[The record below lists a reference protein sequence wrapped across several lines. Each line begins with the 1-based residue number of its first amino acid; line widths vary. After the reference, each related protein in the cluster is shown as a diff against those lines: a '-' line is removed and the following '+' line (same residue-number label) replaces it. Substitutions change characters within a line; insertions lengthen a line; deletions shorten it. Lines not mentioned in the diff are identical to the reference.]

1 MLNLVQSK
9 NKISAAVSLLPRLG
23 VGGYFVYAAYT
34 KIIAPEGFVAAIRSY
49 EMLSSSVDP
58 FMAYTLPWLEL
69 FAGLLLGLGIWVA
82 EARGLVAAMLVMFIG
97 ATGVALAQGLEIDC
111 GCTGENSDESGWGVI
126 IRNSVFLGLLT
137 IDWLAMRCSR
147 RVSRSGSDA
156 AMG

>member
-9 NKISAAVSLLPRLG
+9 KKFPAVVSLLARLG

-49 EMLSSSVDP
+49 EMLDPNVVP
-58 FMAYTLPWLEL
+58 FMAFTLPWLEL

-82 EARGLVAAMLVMFIG
+82 EARGLVVAMLLAFIG

-111 GCTGENSDESGWGVI
+111 GCTGENSGESGWTVI
-126 IRNSVFLGLLT
+126 IRNSAFLALLT

-147 RVSRSGSDA
+147 GVNRAGSDA
-156 AMG
+156 VPA

>member
-9 NKISAAVSLLPRLG
+9 KKISAVISLLPRLG

-49 EMLSSSVDP
+49 EMLSPNVVP
-58 FMAYTLPWLEL
+58 FTAFTLPWLEL

-82 EARGLVAAMLVMFIG
+82 EARGLVGAMLLVFIG
-97 ATGVALAQGLEIDC
+97 ATGVALARGLEIDC
-111 GCTGENSDESGWGVI
+111 GCTGENSDESGWWVI
-126 IRNSVFLGLLT
+126 VRNCAFLALLT
-137 IDWLAMRCSR
+137 VDWLAMRCSR
-147 RVSRSGSDA
+147 SVGRDCSHP